1 MATHC
6 IFILAVDTTL
16 MLAPADDGILLAR
29 TSYGKSGLHHS
40 SPVQES
46 ADALTRA
53 VWIAAPLTPHN
64 PFTKPFQ

>member
-29 TSYGKSGLHHS
+29 TSNGKSESHHS
-40 SPVQES
+40 NPVRES
-46 ADALTRA
+46 AGFDVEGRMDCRSNDTSHS
-53 VWIAAPLTPHN
+53 IYQPG
-64 PFTKPFQ
+64 